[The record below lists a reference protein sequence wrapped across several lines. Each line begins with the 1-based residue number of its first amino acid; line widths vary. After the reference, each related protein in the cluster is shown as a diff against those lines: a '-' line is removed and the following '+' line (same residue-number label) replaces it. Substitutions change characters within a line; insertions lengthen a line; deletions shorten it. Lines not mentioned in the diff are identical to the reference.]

1 MARIRTIK
9 PEFWEDEK
17 IGKLP
22 IPCRLFF
29 IGCWNF
35 ADDFGVIKGNAAL
48 LKSQIFP
55 YDENLRVSEIKKW
68 IDSLV
73 DARMLVPII
82 HAEESYYFIRTFRSH
97 QILDKRYDKS
107 YIGKEIAKD
116 LYSKEGKYY
125 ITLDN
130 SIKSVISN
138 KVIGYARVSTR
149 NQLDG
154 NSLEQQLGL
163 ITNRYPTAIVY
174 EESKSS
180 MKERKVFKKVIEAL
194 NEGDTLVV
202 TTLDRFCRTVKEGLE
217 IIDLLMDKG
226 VRIHILNMGLIE
238 DTPMG
243 RLIVT
248 NLLAFAEFERSM
260 IVERTQTGKAIAKTK
275 EGWKEGRPKLYTNE
289 QLDNALS
296 MLTVNGGNRS
306 YKEVE
311 RLLGISKSTL
321 IRENSKRKFEND
333 ICR

>member
-1 MARIRTIK
+1 MEKFLSEIVENHKSDRYTREIYQ
-9 PEFWEDEK
+9 FEDIEITVLQNGDK
-17 IGKLP
+17 IVVWG
-22 IPCRLFF
+22 F
-29 IGCWNF
+29 NY
-35 ADDFGVIKGNAAL
+35 
-48 LKSQIFP
+48 KSQRFL
-55 YDENLRVSEIKKW
+55 NLGSKKYSKL
-68 IDSLV
+68 IT
-73 DARMLVPII
+73 
-82 HAEESYYFIRTFRSH
+82 EF
-97 QILDKRYDKS
+97 K
-107 YIGKEIAKD
+107 GIAKD
-116 LYSKEGKYY
+116 LYSKDGKYY

>member
-1 MARIRTIK
+1 MEKFLREIVENHKSDRYTREIYN
-9 PEFWEDEK
+9 FEDIEITVLQNGDK
-17 IGKLP
+17 IVVWG
-22 IPCRLFF
+22 F
-29 IGCWNF
+29 NY
-35 ADDFGVIKGNAAL
+35 
-48 LKSQIFP
+48 KSQRFL
-55 YDENLRVSEIKKW
+55 NLGSKKY
-68 IDSLV
+68 S
-73 DARMLVPII
+73 
-82 HAEESYYFIRTFRSH
+82 
-97 QILDKRYDKS
+97 IL
-107 YIGKEIAKD
+107 ITGFKEIAKD
-116 LYSKEGKYY
+116 LYSKDSKYY

-149 NQLDG
+149 KQLDG

-180 MKERKVFKKVIEAL
+180 VKERKVFNKVIEAL

-275 EGWKEGRPKLYTNE
+275 EGWKEGRPKLYTKE

-321 IRENSKRKFEND
+321 IRENNKRKVEKLNN
-333 ICR
+333 

>member
-1 MARIRTIK
+1 MEKFLSEIVENHKSDRYTREIYQ
-9 PEFWEDEK
+9 FEDIEITVLQNGDK
-17 IGKLP
+17 IVVWG
-22 IPCRLFF
+22 F
-29 IGCWNF
+29 NY
-35 ADDFGVIKGNAAL
+35 
-48 LKSQIFP
+48 KSQRFL
-55 YDENLRVSEIKKW
+55 NLGSKKY
-68 IDSLV
+68 S
-73 DARMLVPII
+73 
-82 HAEESYYFIRTFRSH
+82 
-97 QILDKRYDKS
+97 IL
-107 YIGKEIAKD
+107 ITGFKEIAKD

-217 IIDLLMDKG
+217 IIDLLKG

>member
-1 MARIRTIK
+1 MEKFLREIVENHKSDRYTREIYN
-9 PEFWEDEK
+9 FEDIEITVLQNGDK
-17 IGKLP
+17 IVVWG
-22 IPCRLFF
+22 F
-29 IGCWNF
+29 NY
-35 ADDFGVIKGNAAL
+35 
-48 LKSQIFP
+48 KSQRFL
-55 YDENLRVSEIKKW
+55 NLGSKKY
-68 IDSLV
+68 S
-73 DARMLVPII
+73 
-82 HAEESYYFIRTFRSH
+82 
-97 QILDKRYDKS
+97 IL
-107 YIGKEIAKD
+107 ITGFKEIAKD
-116 LYSKEGKYY
+116 LYSKDSKYY

-149 NQLDG
+149 KQLDG

-180 MKERKVFKKVIEAL
+180 VKERKVFNKVIEAL

-275 EGWKEGRPKLYTNE
+275 EGWKEGRPKLYTKE

-321 IRENSKRKFEND
+321 IRENNKRKFEND

>member
-1 MARIRTIK
+1 MEKFLREIVENHKSDRYTREIYN
-9 PEFWEDEK
+9 FEDIEITVLQNGDK
-17 IGKLP
+17 IVVWGFNYKSQRFLNLGSKKYS
-22 IPCRLFF
+22 IL
-29 IGCWNF
+29 
-35 ADDFGVIKGNAAL
+35 IKG
-48 LKSQIFP
+48 F
-55 YDENLRVSEIKKW
+55 
-68 IDSLV
+68 
-73 DARMLVPII
+73 
-82 HAEESYYFIRTFRSH
+82 
-97 QILDKRYDKS
+97 
-107 YIGKEIAKD
+107 KEIAKD
-116 LYSKEGKYY
+116 LYSKDSKYY

-149 NQLDG
+149 KQLDG

-180 MKERKVFKKVIEAL
+180 VKERKVFNKVIEAL

-275 EGWKEGRPKLYTNE
+275 EGWKEGRPKLYTKE

-321 IRENSKRKFEND
+321 IRENNKRKVEKLNN
-333 ICR
+333 